1 MISQIFKYPIPNNL
15 LFDLLDKICLKN
27 NKHYIFNSDSYKKGV
42 FNEEIQKF
50 FELCKPYYFIS
61 KRKYLDK
68 KLCYN
73 SFATILRQ
81 ICNFNKII
89 YTSQIIYNN
98 SSYNI
103 VYYVYFPTS

>member
-1 MISQIFKYPIPNNL
+1 MTSQIFKQPIPNNL

-50 FELCKPYYFIS
+50 IELCKPYYFIS

-68 KLCYN
+68 KLSYN
-73 SFATILRQ
+73 SFVTILRQ
-81 ICNFNKII
+81 VCNFNKIV
-89 YTSQIIYNN
+89 YASQIIYDK

-103 VYYVYFPTS
+103 VYYIYFS